1 MTISFFSGGDKSS
14 QSAPAETGQLIC
26 SLHAKASGLTPI
38 HQYYTFREDRMV
50 RNWLGEMLI
59 LKKGKNR
66 TFQLL
71 CLYFAVVL
79 GMSAEAQ
86 ESVTDEFRIMITDGR
101 EVVVLPSATTSMR
114 IQSEL
119 GPINGRSYE
128 TTSQRVHIILFDEE
142 VFRAS
147 TPLEGKSSRIVF
159 VPFQR
164 KFAQLL
170 PSIRVELEDY
180 AKLDS
185 ISKAIGAEKAA
196 FFEKLGFSIID
207 LPDTVHPVWAIEQLE
222 KLPEQPK
229 ASIRIRG
236 PRVKWR

>member
-1 MTISFFSGGDKSS
+1 
-14 QSAPAETGQLIC
+14 
-26 SLHAKASGLTPI
+26 
-38 HQYYTFREDRMV
+38 MV

-71 CLYFAVVL
+71 CLCFAVVL

-86 ESVTDEFRIMITDGR
+86 ESITDEFRIMITDGR
-101 EVVVLPSATTSMR
+101 EVVVLPSAATSMR
-114 IQSEL
+114 MQSEL

-128 TTSQRVHIILFDEE
+128 TTAQRVHIILFDEE

-159 VPFQR
+159 VPSQR

-185 ISKAIGAEKAA
+185 ISKAIGAEKAT

-229 ASIRIRG
+229 ASIRVRG

>member
-1 MTISFFSGGDKSS
+1 MTKRFIRLKDCSEGFS
-14 QSAPAETGQLIC
+14 
-26 SLHAKASGLTPI
+26 SLRSNP
-38 HQYYTFREDRMV
+38 
-50 RNWLGEMLI
+50 
-59 LKKGKNR
+59 LKIQRNR
-66 TFQLL
+66 TFRLL
-71 CLYFAVVL
+71 CFCFTLVL

-86 ESVTDEFRIMITDGR
+86 ESITDEFRIMITDGR
-101 EVVVLPSATTSMR
+101 EVVVLPSAATSTRM
-114 IQSEL
+114 QLEL
-119 GPINGRSYE
+119 GPISGRSYE
-128 TTSQRVHIILFDEE
+128 TTSQRVHIISFDGE

-159 VPFQR
+159 VPSQR

-180 AKLDS
+180 AELDS
-185 ISKAIGAEKAA
+185 ISKAIGAEKAT

-207 LPDTVHPVWAIEQLE
+207 LPDAIHPVEAIEQLE

-229 ASIRIRG
+229 ASIRVRG

>member
-1 MTISFFSGGDKSS
+1 
-14 QSAPAETGQLIC
+14 
-26 SLHAKASGLTPI
+26 
-38 HQYYTFREDRMV
+38 MV
-50 RNWLGEMLI
+50 RNWLGEVLI
-59 LKKGKNR
+59 LKKGKNCSFR
-66 TFQLL
+66 LL
-71 CLYFAVVL
+71 CFYFTLVL
-79 GMSAEAQ
+79 CMSAEAQ
-86 ESVTDEFRIMITDGR
+86 ESVTDNFRVMITDGR
-101 EVVVLPSATTSMR
+101 EVVVLPSGATSMR
-114 IQSEL
+114 MQLEL
-119 GPINGRSYE
+119 GPISGRSYE

-159 VPFQR
+159 VPSQR

-180 AKLDS
+180 SKLDS
-185 ISKAIGAEKAA
+185 ISEAIGAKKAT

-229 ASIRIRG
+229 ASIRVRG

>member
-1 MTISFFSGGDKSS
+1 MQSNS
-14 QSAPAETGQLIC
+14 QN
-26 SLHAKASGLTPI
+26 LTPM
-38 HQYYTFREDRMV
+38 RS
-50 RNWLGEMLI
+50 NP
-59 LKKGKNR
+59 LKIQRNR
-66 TFQLL
+66 TFRLL
-71 CLYFAVVL
+71 CLYFTLVL

-86 ESVTDEFRIMITDGR
+86 ESITDEFRIMVTDGR
-101 EVVVLPSATTSMR
+101 EVVVLPSAATSVRM
-114 IQSEL
+114 QSGL
-119 GPINGRSYE
+119 GPISGRSYE
-128 TTSQRVHIILFDEE
+128 TTSQRVHIVLFDGET
-142 VFRAS
+142 FRAS

-159 VPFQR
+159 VPSQR

-185 ISKAIGAEKAA
+185 ISKAIGAEKAT

-207 LPDTVHPVWAIEQLE
+207 LPDTVHPVEAIEQLE

-229 ASIRIRG
+229 ASIRVRG